1 MSMKL
6 DAENAILWAKLKK
19 YRQFILFN
27 YFLSLYDFTI
37 KLKVLLKKLWKS
49 SRNIISNLLFAKIHM
64 QKHMDFCFLSN
75 IQRISLH
82 I

>member
-27 YFLSLYDFTI
+27 YFLSLYDSTI
-37 KLKVLLKKLWKS
+37 KLKVPLKKLWK
-49 SRNIISNLLFAKIHM
+49 RFTKYNLNLDKKIRLIINVMSFFIIFKKRGI
-64 QKHMDFCFLSN
+64 
-75 IQRISLH
+75 
-82 I
+82 

>member
-1 MSMKL
+1 MNMKL

-37 KLKVLLKKLWKS
+37 KLKVLLKKLWK
-49 SRNIISNLLFAKIHM
+49 RFKKYNF
-64 QKHMDFCFLSN
+64 
-75 IQRISLH
+75 
-82 I
+82 